1 MVPLLVT
8 WKMPRRLS
16 VPSVTMAAARS
27 AVKVGEPCW
36 SSTKRRIASPSASRR
51 AVLTMLDPWAPQ
63 THDVRTMVDP
73 GGHSRSPASLLA
85 P

>member
-1 MVPLLVT
+1 
-8 WKMPRRLS
+8 
-16 VPSVTMAAARS
+16 
-27 AVKVGEPCW
+27 
-36 SSTKRRIASPSASRR
+36 
-51 AVLTMLDPWAPQ
+51 MLAPWAPQ